1 MSILDRLLETDAEK
15 LQDRE
20 KRQYEIK
27 RLSDLLGEKFTV
39 NCKPMSREQVLH
51 IGEIS
56 SQKGDFQT
64 NTVLEACDVEGKKF
78 SSGELLE
85 KFGVVSGKEVVE
97 KLFLPGEIS
106 ALYDKVNEISGYGE
120 NAVEEVK
127 N

>member
-1 MSILDRLLETDAEK
+1 MSILDKLLEVDIEK
-15 LQDRE
+15 LQNRE
-20 KRQYEIK
+20 KRQYEVK
-27 RLSDLLGEKFTV
+27 RLSELFGEPFFV
-39 NCKPMSREQVLH
+39 NCKPLSREQVIH

-56 SQKGDFQT
+56 GKKGDFQS

-78 SSGELLE
+78 SSEGMLE

>member
-1 MSILDRLLETDAEK
+1 MSILDKLLEADVEK
-15 LQDRE
+15 LQNRE
-20 KRQYEIK
+20 KRRYEVK
-27 RLSDLLGEKFTV
+27 RLSAVLGEPFFV
-39 NCKPMSREQVLH
+39 NCKPLSREQVIH

-56 SQKGDFQT
+56 SQKGDFQS
-64 NTVLEACDVEGKKF
+64 NTILEACDVEGKKF
-78 SSGELLE
+78 SNEEMLK

-106 ALYDKVNEISGYGE
+106 VLYDKVNEISGYGE